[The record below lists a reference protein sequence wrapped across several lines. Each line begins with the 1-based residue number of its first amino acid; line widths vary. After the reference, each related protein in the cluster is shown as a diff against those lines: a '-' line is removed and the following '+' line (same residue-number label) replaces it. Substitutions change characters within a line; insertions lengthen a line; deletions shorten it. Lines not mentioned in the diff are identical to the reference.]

1 MAPRTIL
8 VTMGWLPSIFG
19 GGKSSSP
26 VDQLDPKLREFLE
39 KESPIKY
46 NPSKSRSTE
55 SQAASSKDAT
65 PAVAGKPEGENT
77 VPAESLYQDGR
88 YAHLW
93 KNYRPLEQLEEENS
107 TEHDKL
113 MTILEAF
120 KERKVAL
127 GKAAMENCAIQQ
139 EEWINCMKH
148 GQWKDQLQMCRK
160 QVQRY
165 ERCYNMQSVS
175 AWQFPVLF
183 TDRREANVFRL

>member
-1 MAPRTIL
+1 
-8 VTMGWLPSIFG
+8 MGWLPSIFG

-46 NPSKSRSTE
+46 NASKSQSTE
-55 SQAASSKDAT
+55 AASSKDASPT
-65 PAVAGKPEGENT
+65 VAGKAGTEDT

-93 KNYRPLEQLEEENS
+93 KSYRPLEQLEEENS

-113 MTILEAF
+113 MTVLEAF

-139 EEWINCMKH
+139 EEWVNCMKH

-175 AWQFPVLF
+175 AWRSPFSLAHG
-183 TDRREANVFRL
+183 REANVYSFFSDFCEL